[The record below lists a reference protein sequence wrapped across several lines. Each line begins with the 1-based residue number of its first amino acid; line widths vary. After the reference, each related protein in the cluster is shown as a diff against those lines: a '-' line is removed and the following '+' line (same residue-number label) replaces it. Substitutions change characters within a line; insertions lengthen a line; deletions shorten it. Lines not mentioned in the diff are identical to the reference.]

1 MNRNTFFL
9 APILLFIFCS
19 CDVTEH
25 EVVGEYTVHGL
36 KNHFD
41 ILRVLP
47 NGTYRRTLYQQKGN
61 RLIYQNS
68 STWKYSDSNLI
79 LRNFLIN
86 EDENLDFQAYALGE
100 MTCILPLSKRFTQ
113 IIIYYQLDGSDT
125 FYYRK
130 L

>member
-1 MNRNTFFL
+1 MN
-9 APILLFIFCS
+9 
-19 CDVTEH
+19 H
-25 EVVGEYTVHGL
+25 EAVGVYTVHGL

-41 ILRVLP
+41 TLRVLP

-68 STWKYSDSNLI
+68 STWKYSDSNLT

-113 IIIYYQLDGSDT
+113 IIVYCQLDGSDT

>member
-1 MNRNTFFL
+1 M
-9 APILLFIFCS
+9 
-19 CDVTEH
+19 EH
-25 EVVGEYTVHGL
+25 EVVGVYTVHGL

-41 ILRVLP
+41 TLRVLP

-79 LRNFLIN
+79 LRSFLIN
-86 EDENLDFQAYALGE
+86 EDENLDFQAYAPGE

-125 FYYRK
+125 FYYKK